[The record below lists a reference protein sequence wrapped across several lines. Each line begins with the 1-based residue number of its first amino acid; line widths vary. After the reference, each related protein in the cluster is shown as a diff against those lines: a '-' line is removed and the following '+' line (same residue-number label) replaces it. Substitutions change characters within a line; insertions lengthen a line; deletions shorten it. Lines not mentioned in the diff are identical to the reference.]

1 MNPRLQAR
9 ALILRRDT
17 RTLSHD
23 LSLDIPDGGFTVIV
37 GPNACGKSTLLAALS
52 RLLAP
57 SGGQVL
63 LDGQDI
69 QSRPAKDVA
78 RRLALLPQSA
88 NAPDGI
94 RVAEL
99 VARGRYPHQRLW
111 RQWSV
116 EDEQAVQRAMHATG
130 IEDLAE
136 RPLQA
141 LSGGQRQRVWIA
153 MVLAQDTPLLLLDEP
168 TTYLDIAH
176 QYELLELLRDLNRQ
190 GRTIVAVLHDLN
202 QACRYASHLVAMRD
216 GAIVAQ
222 GAPAEIFTEAL
233 VQQVFGLSGLVIED
247 PVSGTPML
255 VPRGFT
261 PAAPVQEPPAYAH
274 RLPG

>member
-1 MNPRLQAR
+1 MSPRLQAR
-9 ALILRRDT
+9 ALTLRRDQ

-23 LSLDIPDGGFTVIV
+23 LSLDIQDGAFTVII

-52 RLLAP
+52 RLLVP

-69 QSRPAKDVA
+69 QQRPAKDVA

-88 NAPDGI
+88 SAPDGI

-111 RQWSV
+111 QQWSP

-130 IEDLAE
+130 IEALAE
-136 RPLQA
+136 RPVQA

-202 QACRYASHLVAMRD
+202 QACRYASHLVAMRE

-222 GAPAEIFTEAL
+222 GRRRR
-233 VQQVFGLSGLVIED
+233 S
-247 PVSGTPML
+247 S
-255 VPRGFT
+255 PRRWCSRSLG
-261 PAAPVQEPPAYAH
+261 Y
-274 RLPG
+274 PGW

>member
-1 MNPRLQAR
+1 MSPRLQAR
-9 ALILRRDT
+9 ALTLRRDQ

-23 LSLDIPDGGFTVIV
+23 LSLDIQDGAFTVII

-52 RLLAP
+52 RLLVP
-57 SGGQVL
+57 SCGQVL

-69 QSRPAKDVA
+69 QQRPAKDVA

-88 NAPDGI
+88 SAPDGI

-111 RQWSV
+111 QQWSP

-130 IEDLAE
+130 IEALAE
-136 RPLQA
+136 RPVQA

-202 QACRYASHLVAMRD
+202 QACRYASHLVAMRE

-222 GAPAEIFTEAL
+222 GAPAQIFTEAL
-233 VQQVFGLSGLVIED
+233 VPQVFGLSGLVIDD

-255 VPRGFT
+255 VPRGRR
-261 PAAPVQEPPAYAH
+261 EPQPDEQ
-274 RLPG
+274 

>member
-9 ALILRRDT
+9 ALTLRRDT

-88 NAPDGI
+88 SAPDGI

>member
-1 MNPRLQAR
+1 MSSRLQAR
-9 ALILRRDT
+9 ALTLRRDT
-17 RTLSHD
+17 RPLSHD
-23 LSLDIPDGGFTVIV
+23 LSLDIEDGAFTVIV
-37 GPNACGKSTLLAALS
+37 GPNACGKSTLLAALA
-52 RLLAP
+52 RLLPP
-57 SGGQVL
+57 SCGQVL

-69 QSRPAKDVA
+69 QQRPAKDVA

-88 NAPDGI
+88 SAPDGI
-94 RVAEL
+94 TVAEL

-111 RQWSV
+111 RQWSHA
-116 EDEQAVQRAMHATG
+116 DEQAVQRALCATG
-130 IEDLAE
+130 VEALAE

-153 MVLAQDTPLLLLDEP
+153 MVLAQDTPILLLDEP

-176 QYELLELLRDLNRQ
+176 QFELLELLRELNQQ

-222 GAPAEIFTEAL
+222 GAPTEIFTEAL
-233 VQQVFGLSGLVIED
+233 VQQVFGLSALIIED
-247 PVSGTPML
+247 PVSGTPLL
-255 VPRGFT
+255 VPR
-261 PAAPVQEPPAYAH
+261 
-274 RLPG
+274 L

>member
-1 MNPRLQAR
+1 MSPRLQAR
-9 ALILRRDT
+9 ALTLRRDQ

-23 LSLDIPDGGFTVIV
+23 LSLDIQDGAFTVII

-52 RLLAP
+52 RLLVP
-57 SGGQVL
+57 SCGQVL

-69 QSRPAKDVA
+69 QQRPAKDVA

-88 NAPDGI
+88 SAPDGI

-111 RQWSV
+111 QQWSP

-130 IEDLAE
+130 IEALAE
-136 RPLQA
+136 RPVQA

-176 QYELLELLRDLNRQ
+176 QYELLELLRALNRQ

-202 QACRYASHLVAMRD
+202 QACRYASHLVAMRE

-222 GAPAEIFTEAL
+222 GAPAQIFTEAL
-233 VQQVFGLSGLVIED
+233 VQQVFGLSGLVIDD

-255 VPRGFT
+255 VPRGRR
-261 PAAPVQEPPAYAH
+261 EPQPDEQ
-274 RLPG
+274 

>member
-1 MNPRLQAR
+1 MSPRLQAR
-9 ALILRRDT
+9 ALTLRRDN

-23 LSLDIPDGGFTVIV
+23 LSLDIPDGAFTVIV
-37 GPNACGKSTLLAALS
+37 GPNACGKSTLLAAMS

-57 SGGQVL
+57 SCGQVL

-69 QSRPAKDVA
+69 QQRPAKDVA

-99 VARGRYPHQRLW
+99 VARGRFPHQRLW
-111 RQWSV
+111 QQWSV

-153 MVLAQDTPLLLLDEP
+153 MVLAQDTPLVLLDEP

-176 QYELLELLRDLNRQ
+176 QFELLELLRDLNHQ

-233 VQQVFGLSGLVIED
+233 VQRVFGLSGLVIED

-255 VPRGFT
+255 VPRG
-261 PAAPVQEPPAYAH
+261 
-274 RLPG
+274 RLTEAGKIK